1 MSCGIYKITIGD
13 HYYFGQSSD
22 LVARRRAHHYS
33 LKKQSHYNKHMQ
45 RCFDKYQEFS
55 FEILLYCDEDN
66 LDMYEQR
73 LINTHIDDRK
83 CMNISKRVGV
93 YSRGHKVSEEEKI
106 RIGKELHLTRVKPIQ
121 AILPDGSIRK
131 WPSIRAFSREYNYN
145 HRMVSKWLKGHVA
158 MPGSAKSRAKKDHPF
173 YKWVFSYV
181 D

>member
-106 RIGKELHLTRVKPIQ
+106 KSQISRSKE
-121 AILPDGSIRK
+121 ILAQRK
-131 WPSIRAFSREYNYN
+131 RDLNLSKEQRQTDMEELKSFNSYLEKEAGQIDQIVTNMEQMLESRQ
-145 HRMVSKWLKGHVA
+145 
-158 MPGSAKSRAKKDHPF
+158 KSDDLRFGYITH
-173 YKWVFSYV
+173 
-181 D
+181 